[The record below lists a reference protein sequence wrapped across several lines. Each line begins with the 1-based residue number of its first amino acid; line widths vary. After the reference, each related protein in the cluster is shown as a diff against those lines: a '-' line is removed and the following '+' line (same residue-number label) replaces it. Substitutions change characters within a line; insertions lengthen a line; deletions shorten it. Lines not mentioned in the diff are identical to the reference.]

1 MSDFALVH
9 GAYHGAWCWD
19 GVVDELTARGHR
31 TVATDLPCED
41 PTAGVERYAAAVVDA
56 MTGLGDDAI
65 VVGHSLGGVTIPA
78 VAAARPVGRLVFV
91 AAIVPAPGRHLM
103 EVMAADPP
111 ADPEFM
117 VAGVD
122 HGDGTSRYQPQ
133 YVERFFTHDAPDR
146 TEWVTARLRRQSWA
160 VLNEVYPLREW
171 PNVSSS
177 YIVCRDDR
185 VVLPDYQHRVAREVL
200 GVEPIELDGGHEPMI
215 ARAAELAAVLDQIAV
230 QPPST
235 TSV

>member
-19 GVVDELTARGHR
+19 RVVDELTARGHR
-31 TVATDLPCED
+31 AVAMDLPCED
-41 PTAGVERYAAAVVDA
+41 PTAGVERYAATVVDA
-56 MTGLGDDAI
+56 MSGLGDDAI
-65 VVGHSLGGVTIPA
+65 VVGHSLGGMTIPA
-78 VAAARPVGRLVFV
+78 VAAARPVGRLVFL
-91 AAIVPAPGRHLM
+91 AAIVPAPGRHFM
-103 EVMAADPP
+103 EIAAADPP

-122 HGDGTSRYQPQ
+122 HGDGTSRYQPE
-133 YVERFFTHDAPDR
+133 YVEQFFTHEAPEH
-146 TEWVTARLRRQSWA
+146 TEWVAARLRRQSWA
-160 VLNEVYPLREW
+160 VTNEVYPLSEW
-171 PNVSSS
+171 PAVPSA

-185 VVLPDYQHRVAREVL
+185 VVVPDYQRRAAREVL
-200 GVEPIELDGGHEPMI
+200 GVEPIELAGGHEPMI